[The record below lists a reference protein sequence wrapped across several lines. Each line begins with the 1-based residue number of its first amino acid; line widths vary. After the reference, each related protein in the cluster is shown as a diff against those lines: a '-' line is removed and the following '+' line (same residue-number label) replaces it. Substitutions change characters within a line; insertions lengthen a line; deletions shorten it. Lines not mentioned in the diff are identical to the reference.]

1 MSSLKSP
8 TGSASPDPH
17 GEGGQSNDE
26 NSWTVP
32 LPGSGGP
39 GGSAKKRW
47 LRQAISEETTET
59 SESMV
64 GVGVGGVGGIPANA
78 NESFEHV
85 TPLKK
90 RRMARASLS
99 SETSFTPPSTPT
111 PTAHSVS
118 LNDNNQHESMSA
130 IMILADKEESSI
142 ESLSANDTNSQA
154 TPPDCDDMTTE
165 AVEPSVLLSKAL
177 DQQPPL
183 NAIEPLPALVQVTSS
198 LTDLTPSSNFPD
210 IGESSSIT
218 TDEGSQTSLDASSSV
233 AAPPPVVAVGECPFS
248 SPTRLTWE
256 FRAPDAQFMRPARQS
271 ADMSSDVAVTS
282 TTSIADAA
290 TTPTGDYTPKPIKRK
305 VNDESL
311 QDPKFKT
318 I

>member
-8 TGSASPDPH
+8 AGSASPDPH

-26 NSWTVP
+26 NAWAAP

-47 LRQAISEETTET
+47 LRQAISEETETTE
-59 SESMV
+59 SIAGGGGS
-64 GVGVGGVGGIPANA
+64 GGVGGMLPANA

-111 PTAHSVS
+111 PTAHSINMNES
-118 LNDNNQHESMSA
+118 NQQEAMSG
-130 IMILADKEESSI
+130 IMMADKEESSI
-142 ESLSANDTNSQA
+142 ELLSADSNSQA
-154 TPPDCDDMTTE
+154 TPPECDDVVTE
-165 AVEPSVLLSKAL
+165 AESSALLSKGI
-177 DQQPPL
+177 DQQPNGIVPK
-183 NAIEPLPALVQVTSS
+183 PPAVLAQVTSC
-198 LTDLTPSSNFPD
+198 TDPNSSSNGLD
-210 IGESSSIT
+210 TCESSSTT
-218 TDEGSQTSLDASSSV
+218 TDEGSQTSQDASNG
-233 AAPPPVVAVGECPFS
+233 ALPAPNMAECAFS

-271 ADMSSDVAVTS
+271 TDVSSDAAMP
-282 TTSIADAA
+282 TTDTAS
-290 TTPTGDYTPKPIKRK
+290 TPTGDYTPKPIKRK
-305 VNDESL
+305 VRQTD
-311 QDPKFKT
+311 
-318 I
+318 